1 MKLIINIPMFLL
13 VFSLFSL
20 KAQSQF
26 NQNSSR
32 SLFSDVKAYKEGD
45 ALMVL
50 ITEDMQANNGAQT
63 SHGRSDQISLGLSMP
78 NIENSNKLNGNL
90 NSGNDFSANGKTSRN
105 ERIRTKLS
113 ARVVS
118 VDSNGN
124 LQIEGTRT
132 TKINGEVQTITI
144 RGLVRYVDVRPDN
157 SVFSYSILN
166 LTLLIEGDGEI
177 SETQDPGIIT
187 KFIRFIF

>member
-1 MKLIINIPMFLL
+1 MKFIINILMFLF
-13 VFSLFSL
+13 VFSLFSF
-20 KAQSQF
+20 KTQAQF

-63 SHGRSDQISLGLSMP
+63 SHGRQDQINMGLTLP
-78 NIENSNKLNGNL
+78 NVENSNKLNGNFS
-90 NSGNDFSANGKTSRN
+90 SGNDFTANGKTSRN

>member
-1 MKLIINIPMFLL
+1 MFLF
-13 VFSLFSL
+13 VFSLFSF
-20 KAQSQF
+20 KTQSQF

-63 SHGRSDQISLGLSMP
+63 SHGRQDQINMGLTLP
-78 NIENSNKLNGNL
+78 NVENSNKLNGNFS
-90 NSGNDFSANGKTSRN
+90 SGNDFTANGKTSRN

>member
-1 MKLIINIPMFLL
+1 MSTSPSFGQ
-13 VFSLFSL
+13 FS
-20 KAQSQF
+20 
-26 NQNSSR
+26 QNTSR
-32 SLFSDVKAYKEGD
+32 SLFSDVKAFKEGD
-45 ALMVL
+45 AIMVL
-50 ITEDMQANNGAQT
+50 IAEDMQADNGAQT
-63 SHGRSDQISLGLSMP
+63 DHGRSDQLDLSLGLPS
-78 NIENSNKLNGNL
+78 IKDSERFNGNFKT
-90 NSGNDFSANGKTSRN
+90 GNNFSAKGRTSRN

-132 TKINGEVQTITI
+132 TKINGEIQTITI
-144 RGLVRYVDVRPDN
+144 RGFVRHVDIRPDN
-157 SVFSYSILN
+157 SVFSYSILD